1 MTGFTNRKQLLSEMQ
16 KGDHLDWDIIVIG
29 GGITGAG
36 ILREARRRGF
46 KALLLEQQDFS
57 WGTSSRSSKMVHGG
71 LRYLASGDYKLTK
84 ESVQERQRLLNEAPG
99 LVDPISF
106 YLTFR
111 KGLFPGRFVMKVILT
126 IYDFFASTRD
136 NKYFN
141 NKELQKRFH
150 GLDDNKLNG
159 YWDRKSWVK
168 VGGDIVIPDNS
179 IQTIFMGTDLDKIM
193 RAKALIV
200 HKDIKDQREF
210 KFTKFGEPFPM
221 GLRHKRYFGCFWE
234 RA

>member
-1 MTGFTNRKQLLSEMQ
+1 MTGFTNRKELLSEMQ

-126 IYDFFASTRD
+126 IYDFFAGTRD

-141 NKELQKRFH
+141 NEELQKRFH

-159 YWDRKSWVK
+159 ANCFTDAMVDDSRLVLRVLQDSIDD
-168 VGGDIVIPDNS
+168 GGY
-179 IQTIFMGTDLDKIM
+179 
-193 RAKALIV
+193 ALNYTCLLYTSPSPR
-200 HKDIKDQREF
+200 D
-210 KFTKFGEPFPM
+210 
-221 GLRHKRYFGCFWE
+221 
-234 RA
+234 

>member
-1 MTGFTNRKQLLSEMQ
+1 
-16 KGDHLDWDIIVIG
+16 
-29 GGITGAG
+29 
-36 ILREARRRGF
+36 
-46 KALLLEQQDFS
+46 
-57 WGTSSRSSKMVHGG
+57 MVHGG

-126 IYDFFASTRD
+126 IYDFFAGTRD

-141 NKELQKRFH
+141 NEELQKRFH

-159 YWDRKSWVK
+159 ANCFTDAMVDDSRLVLRVLQDSIDDGGYALNYTKVDNLLLTDGKVSGVRIKADDYSDFIELNSRVVINATGAWADRLRNIVNKEKRIRPLRGSHIIISKSICPISDV
-168 VGGDIVIPDNS
+168 
-179 IQTIFMGTDLDKIM
+179 
-193 RAKALIV
+193 
-200 HKDIKDQREF
+200 
-210 KFTKFGEPFPM
+210 
-221 GLRHKRYFGCFWE
+221 
-234 RA
+234 